1 MHLIYGSLTF
11 VSLFYLLMQNDKK
24 KIQDLSCEVQRKEEW
39 LQEERVEREKVE
51 AELESVREQNYVSE
65 SKRSTVSAA
74 WI

>member
-1 MHLIYGSLTF
+1 MQLIYGSLTF

-51 AELESVREQNYVSE
+51 AELESVREQNCVSE
-65 SKRSTVSAA
+65 SKRSAVSAA